1 MKNLGKVLGYLIM
14 IFFGVVILFPF
25 LLLFLSSLKNAKEL
39 FRTGMNFS
47 ISLSTLTFENYR
59 ELFFGSSEYM
69 RWYLNSLFILGVQ
82 VPLSII
88 FSSFV
93 AYGFAMYEFKYKKI
107 IFIFVLISMMVPFE
121 IIMLPLYSTIGI
133 MGLFDTYTG
142 VILPFIVS
150 SFAIFFFMQYLK
162 GIPKSLVEAGR
173 IDGCSEYRI
182 FYSVIFP
189 IMKPALITMVI
200 FIAMGVWNGFLW
212 PLLALTTSSKFTLP
226 IGLSTLFTPYGNNYQ
241 ILIAGAVFAV
251 LPVVI
256 LFFRFQKYF
265 INGMI
270 SGSVKE

>member
-1 MKNLGKVLGYLIM
+1 MKNLGKILGYLIM
-14 IFFGVVILFPF
+14 IFFGIAILFPF
-25 LLLFLSSLKNAKEL
+25 LLLVLSSLKNAKEL

-47 ISLSTLTFENYR
+47 ISSSTLTFENYR
-59 ELFFGSSEYM
+59 ELFLGSSEYM
-69 RWYLNSLFILGVQ
+69 RWYLNSLFILGIQ
-82 VPLSII
+82 VPLSIM

-93 AYGFAMYEFKYKKI
+93 AYGFAMYEFKYKRV

-142 VILPFIVS
+142 VIVPFVVS
-150 SFAIFFFMQYLK
+150 SFAIFFFTQYLK

-182 FYSVIFP
+182 FYSVVFP
-189 IMKPALITMVI
+189 IMKPALVTMVI

-265 INGMI
+265 ISGMI

>member
-1 MKNLGKVLGYLIM
+1 MKNLGKILGYLIL
-14 IFFGVVILFPF
+14 IFFGAAILFPF
-25 LLLFLSSLKNAKEL
+25 LLLVLSSLKNAREL

-47 ISLSTLTFENYR
+47 ISTSTLTFENYV
-59 ELFFGSSEYM
+59 ELFLGTSEYM
-69 RWYLNSLFILGVQ
+69 KWYLNSLFILGVQ

-107 IFIFVLISMMVPFE
+107 IFVFVLISMMVPFE

-142 VILPFIVS
+142 VIIPFIVS
-150 SFAIFFFMQYLK
+150 SFAIFFFTQYLK

-182 FYSVIFP
+182 FYSIIFP

-241 ILIAGAVFAV
+241 ILIAGAVFAI
-251 LPVVI
+251 LPVII
-256 LFFRFQKYF
+256 LFLRFQKYF